1 MIRKEVLTDRTKQLN
16 ESELNEIRLYLREHV
31 FLNPDFFYPADNYD
45 IPQLQVA
52 LKIIA
57 CLFELLHIE
66 VCDDT
71 YDYFWHFSNKIT
83 GTIPFNTGDLIDMIN
98 EEVQNNE

>member
-31 FLNPDFFYPADNYD
+31 FSNPDFFYPSDIYD
-45 IPQLQVA
+45 TTVLEDAI
-52 LKIIA
+52 KIIA

-66 VCDDT
+66 ICDDT

-83 GTIPFNTGDLIDMIN
+83 GTIPFKTGDFIDMVN
-98 EEVQNNE
+98 EEVHNE